1 MLRNNK
7 RIFMLENEEKRFKY
21 LVDFMY
27 DEIKNHFF
35 DFEIIQNY
43 KSNTFSLINWNQL
56 IENINK
62 SK

>member
-1 MLRNNK
+1 MLK
-7 RIFMLENEEKRFKY
+7 NEEKRFKF

-27 DEIKNHFF
+27 EEIINQFF

-43 KSNTFSLINWNQL
+43 KSNTFSLINWNEL
-56 IENINK
+56 IENINQ